1 MPEKKNQSLIQ
12 NKILMFHD
20 FTQPIMGISTLEKL
34 LPLENEEVEVS
45 PKDVSIVSDSL
56 LEHYRSDLEAD
67 KLVDVAEA
75 MSHFYSYNKELS
87 LHKKKLVPVGAI
99 LDGFSKDLKQLSSS
113 LVSLEQQ
120 STELSRDSYT
130 NKMITQM
137 LERTINE
144 KVLPPELIRDV
155 LYEELSNKYFEKVN
169 YLLDKMNEEESLL
182 IKAKVVERTRDFVIS
197 QIRALRTKPI
207 SSQEIQNKLLACSD
221 LFHFLQSQ
229 QPKLGEQLQQAYQ
242 NTMKWYYKSKFA
254 KYIYSLEKLPRR
266 HLEVPIFDSPNYLS
280 TFESRF
286 RILSNT
292 DACIPSQ
299 LAETMTI
306 PYTIEFVFLQ
316 LLRAV
321 TDNVSVEYLFVVSFF
336 YQGNETNHT
345 WALDMFQDVFQ
356 ISTDFL
362 TLTTNGTCDVY
373 AILFIIKLIHNFQ
386 LRLHENH
393 IPALDDHLNSLL
405 LILWPIFSKLVDL
418 NCDAL
423 KKQIPRTPKS
433 LVPLNV
439 TQQFAL
445 FYLGLLRLS
454 SAGEPSETAIV
465 RLRNA
470 YESNLTKA
478 ANAFRGHDKET
489 FLDRNYSLVYTV
501 VSNEAEDA
509 TSEIKHFQDL
519 ASVYKS

>member
-242 NTMKWYYKSKFA
+242 NTMKWYYKSNL
-254 KYIYSLEKLPRR
+254 I
-266 HLEVPIFDSPNYLS
+266 
-280 TFESRF
+280 
-286 RILSNT
+286 RI
-292 DACIPSQ
+292 I
-299 LAETMTI
+299 
-306 PYTIEFVFLQ
+306 
-316 LLRAV
+316 
-321 TDNVSVEYLFVVSFF
+321 
-336 YQGNETNHT
+336 
-345 WALDMFQDVFQ
+345 
-356 ISTDFL
+356 
-362 TLTTNGTCDVY
+362 
-373 AILFIIKLIHNFQ
+373 
-386 LRLHENH
+386 
-393 IPALDDHLNSLL
+393 
-405 LILWPIFSKLVDL
+405 
-418 NCDAL
+418 
-423 KKQIPRTPKS
+423 
-433 LVPLNV
+433 
-439 TQQFAL
+439 
-445 FYLGLLRLS
+445 
-454 SAGEPSETAIV
+454 
-465 RLRNA
+465 
-470 YESNLTKA
+470 
-478 ANAFRGHDKET
+478 
-489 FLDRNYSLVYTV
+489 
-501 VSNEAEDA
+501 
-509 TSEIKHFQDL
+509 
-519 ASVYKS
+519 